1 MKKSKLLR
9 KFTSIG
15 LAVVLSTAFLVG
27 CSTSSS
33 EKEANTDTAVT
44 NNDTSTTTT
53 DNTTTEEKVEIEFF
67 QQKTEAVDT
76 YNLIIEK
83 FQAENPNITVIQ
95 NNIPDSRN
103 VLLSRMASGD
113 MPDVFSAYPNESDF
127 KVQANEGYMMDLTGQ
142 AFMQNANADILSSVN
157 ISGKDYSLP
166 ISMNTVG
173 VYYNIKMFQ
182 DLNIEVPKT
191 FDELIAAAQKI
202 KEAGIVP
209 FALSD
214 KDAWTVG
221 IQANIMTGELMDSE
235 VVPFFDG
242 VTNGE
247 KSTKDNEVM
256 NIVADRVLELRNYG
270 PEDASAIGYD
280 QAISMFATEKTA
292 MFINGIWAIPSVQ
305 KANPEIQF
313 AMFPLPATTE
323 EGTKVIYGID
333 AAVSIAATTKH
344 KEAALKFVEFLSRT
358 DVAQIFADND
368 KSPSVIKGVTLKFEP
383 IKLLVDKLNENKSF
397 QWLHFKWAAGMEGQW
412 NTEAQM
418 LAVSKDK
425 EAYFTNLDQIFMDS
439 KAE

>member
-1 MKKSKLLR
+1 MKKLTLLR
-9 KFTSIG
+9 KLISIG
-15 LAVVLSTAFLVG
+15 LAAVISIALLAG
-27 CSTSSS
+27 CSAEET
-33 EKEANTDTAVT
+33 KTDSGVEETKTETA
-44 NNDTSTTTT
+44 STE
-53 DNTTTEEKVEIEFF
+53 NSKTEEKVEIEFF

-76 YNLIIEK
+76 YNKIIEK
-83 FQAENPNITVIQ
+83 FQAENPNITVLQ

-142 AFMQNANADILSSVN
+142 AFLENANADVLNSVK

-173 VYYNIKMFQ
+173 VYYNIKMFK

-191 FDELIAAAQKI
+191 FEELIAAAEKI
-202 KEAGIVP
+202 KAAGIVP

-221 IQANIMTGELMDSE
+221 IQANIMTGELMDAE
-235 VVPFFDG
+235 VVPFFEG

-247 KSTKDNEVM
+247 KTTKDNEVM
-256 NIVADRVLELRNYG
+256 NTVADRILELRNYG
-270 PEDASAIGYD
+270 TEDAAAIGYD
-280 QAISMFATEKTA
+280 QAIAMFATEKTA

-305 KANPEIQF
+305 KANPDIEF

-333 AAVSIAATTKH
+333 AAVSISATTEH
-344 KEAALKFVEFLSRT
+344 KEAALKFVEFLARP

-368 KSPSVIKGVTLKFEP
+368 KSPSVITGVTMNFEP

-418 LAVSKDK
+418 LAVTKDK
-425 EAYFTNLDQIFMDS
+425 EAYLTNLDKIFMDS
-439 KAE
+439 KTE